1 MQEKTLLRIAGRIRP
16 LSAAAAVRQMA
27 YEDAEGF
34 YSAWKVTDGQDA
46 YLLKAASENERG
58 IYRRLGNGCDALPRC
73 YGTAVYYKKTYI
85 LLEFVAGHDLMR
97 CTRPDLVRVLDAMI
111 ALQDAHWG
119 TRKRIGESAKTA
131 LDRCRKRRDYLPE
144 PDLRQ
149 AFDRFLALYP
159 TLPRTLCHDDLLPF
173 NLIVGH
179 GRAVFIDWEVG
190 GVLPYPAMLARLL
203 AHGSEQG
210 ETPFFMTEADKTFAV
225 QYYYD
230 HLIAAKG
237 IPQDEYRRA
246 MALFRFY
253 ELTEWVYVYRKYRK
267 KPDALFAFYYKELLK
282 ASTLF

>member
-111 ALQDAHWG
+111 ALERG
-119 TRKRIGESAKTA
+119 
-131 LDRCRKRRDYLPE
+131 
-144 PDLRQ
+144 RQ
-149 AFDRFLALYP
+149 AVPETVTAIDSRVGMPP
-159 TLPRTLCHDDLLPF
+159 TKKTSISLKYAPVSSAFSEKRS
-173 NLIVGH
+173 LISSHRVSSSGTT
-179 GRAVFIDWEVG
+179 VSF
-190 GVLPYPAMLARLL
+190 
-203 AHGSEQG
+203 S
-210 ETPFFMTEADKTFAV
+210 TS
-225 QYYYD
+225 
-230 HLIAAKG
+230 
-237 IPQDEYRRA
+237 
-246 MALFRFY
+246 
-253 ELTEWVYVYRKYRK
+253 
-267 KPDALFAFYYKELLK
+267 
-282 ASTLF
+282 STLKFRVL